1 MRAMSTPSARI
12 RELAQTG
19 DGWAVYYAARA
30 LRDAGTPVVD
40 LTVGEPDTR
49 TDAAILDVLAASAT
63 GGNTGYAPLTGT
75 PALRDAVAA
84 RLTAM
89 TGVATGRSNVAVT
102 MGGQFALFAAL
113 MTCADPGGEV
123 IFPDPYYTSYPATV
137 RAAGLTPVPVR
148 ARPEDGFEPRVAD
161 LEEACTERTRAIL
174 INSPNNPTGAVYG
187 PETLE
192 GIARLA
198 RARDLWVV
206 SDEVY
211 DSQVWTGPHLSPA
224 SLPGMVARTL
234 IAGSLS
240 KSHAMTGSRLG
251 WLAGPPD
258 AVAGAADLCNTTTYG
273 PPGYIQEAALH
284 AMSLGPAFEARVAAP
299 FLRRRDACLDRLS
312 RQRSVGVIPSGGAMY
327 LMLDIR
333 ATGRSGTDFAH
344 ALLKA
349 HRIAVMP
356 GESFGEAAA
365 GHIRLALTRPDGEL
379 RTALD
384 TLLTFAKEMT

>member
-1 MRAMSTPSARI
+1 MRAMSIPSDRI
-12 RELAQTG
+12 RTLAQTG
-19 DGWAVYYAARA
+19 DGWAVYYAARQMQA
-30 LRDAGTPVVD
+30 DGTPVVD
-40 LTVGEPDTR
+40 LTVGEPDRGT
-49 TDAAILDVLAASAT
+49 APEILDVLARSAL

-75 PALRDAVAA
+75 PALKGAIAA
-84 RLTAM
+84 RLQAR
-89 TGVATGRSNVAVT
+89 TGVAMGPESVAVT

-123 IFPDPYYTSYPATV
+123 LFADPFYTSYPATV

-148 ARPEDGFEPRVAD
+148 ARPDDGFQPRAVD
-161 LEEACTERTRAIL
+161 LEAACTDRTRAIL

-187 PETLE
+187 RETLE

-198 RARDLWVV
+198 QARDLWVV

-211 DSQVWTGPHLSPA
+211 DSQVWTGPQLSPA
-224 SLPGMVARTL
+224 SLPGMAARTL

-251 WLAGPPD
+251 WLAGPP
-258 AVAGAADLCNTTTYG
+258 AAIAGAADLCNTTTYG

-284 AMSLGPAFEARVAAP
+284 ALSLGPAFEARVAQP
-299 FLRRRDACLDRLS
+299 FLRRRDACLDMMR

-344 ALLKA
+344 ALLKT

-365 GHIRLALTRPDGEL
+365 GHIRLALTRPDAEL
-379 RTALD
+379 LTALD